1 MSSGKPLSDYEIGPV
16 IGHGGMGEV
25 HGGMRR
31 SDSLPVALKFFA
43 AESGAHADVLARKF
57 VDEAHLL
64 SSLDHP
70 NLVKVLDFGSDP
82 GGRLW
87 IAMEYVGDPKG
98 PPASLAARMAVSPP
112 GFDEVRRIYSQL
124 RAALAYCHSKGVV
137 HGDFKAEN
145 VLVAEDGTVKLAD
158 FGIAR
163 VLDAG
168 TRREAGLASSATLT
182 GAFCTPYAIAPECR
196 EGGKPTFAS
205 DVYSFGVLLYKLVT
219 GIWYEGSARLLEQ
232 AHVFAPLWAPLLER
246 MLAHD
251 PARRIASAEE
261 LPKDPVADE
270 LSRRRV
276 RRVFAGMAFA
286 SAAVLAIAV
295 IGMVAYERG
304 GIAAREKVREEML
317 AKEMARLP
325 ASRNPAYRDHPVVTR
340 ARKVFGTNDFDYVE
354 EAVLVGT
361 NKLVLTRPIAYGTLH
376 LPDTN
381 GTVKVF
387 APRDYL
393 GPLIYIDNPDGDIW
407 WRLHLVRDRP
417 NITARIGKNLITV
430 VERKPVPAPMQDQ
443 RSDAK

>member
-1 MSSGKPLSDYEIGPV
+1 MELSDYEIGPE
-16 IGHGGMGEV
+16 IGRGGQGVV
-25 HGGMRR
+25 HRGMRR
-31 SDSLPVALKFFA
+31 VDSTPVALKFFA
-43 AESGAHADVLARKF
+43 VSSGAHAAALARKF
-57 VDEAHLL
+57 ADEARLL
-64 SSLDHP
+64 SALEHP
-70 NLVKVLDFGSDP
+70 NLVKVLDFGSSPD
-82 GGRLW
+82 GRLW
-87 IAMEYVGDPKG
+87 LAMEYVSG
-98 PPASLAARMAVSPP
+98 PGGSPAAISNRLAIAPP
-112 GFDEVRRIYSQL
+112 GFEEVRRIYSQL
-124 RAALAYCHSKGVV
+124 RAALAYCHSRGVV
-137 HGDFKAEN
+137 HGDVKAEN

-261 LPKDPVADE
+261 LPKDPVAE
-270 LSRRRV
+270 EMSRRRV
-276 RRVFAGMAFA
+276 RRVCAGMAFA
-286 SAAVLAIAV
+286 GAVVLAIAV

-304 GIAAREKVREEML
+304 GPAAL
-317 AKEMARLP
+317 
-325 ASRNPAYRDHPVVTR
+325 NPAYRDHPVVTR

-430 VERKPVPAPMQDQ
+430 VERKSAPAPMQDQ

>member
-1 MSSGKPLSDYEIGPV
+1 MELSDYEIGPE
-16 IGHGGMGEV
+16 IGRGGQGV
-25 HGGMRR
+25 VCRGMRR
-31 SDSLPVALKFFA
+31 VDSTPVALKFFA
-43 AESGAHADVLARKF
+43 VSSGAHAAALARKF
-57 VDEAHLL
+57 ADEARLL
-64 SSLDHP
+64 SALEHP
-70 NLVKVLDFGSDP
+70 NLVKVLDFGSSSD
-82 GGRLW
+82 GRLW
-87 IAMEYVGDPKG
+87 LAMEYVSG
-98 PPASLAARMAVSPP
+98 PGGSPAAISNRLAIAPP
-112 GFDEVRRIYSQL
+112 GFEEVRRIYSQL
-124 RAALAYCHSKGVV
+124 RAALAYCHSRGVV
-137 HGDFKAEN
+137 HGDVKAEN

-205 DVYSFGVLLYKLVT
+205 DVYSCGVLLYKLVT

-261 LPKDPVADE
+261 LPKDPVAE
-270 LSRRRV
+270 EMSRRRV
-276 RRVFAGMAFA
+276 RRVCAGMAFA
-286 SAAVLAIAV
+286 GAVVLAIAV

-354 EAVLVGT
+354 EAVLVCT

-387 APRDYL
+387 APVGHL
-393 GPLIYIDNPDGDIW
+393 GPLVYAERVEGDLFW
-407 WRLHLVRDRP
+407 GLHLVPDRP
-417 NITARIGKNLITV
+417 NVKARVGRNLISV
-430 VERKPVPAPMQDQ
+430 VEVQRQGQVWPVNGPV
-443 RSDAK
+443 RSGW

>member
-1 MSSGKPLSDYEIGPV
+1 M
-16 IGHGGMGEV
+16 
-25 HGGMRR
+25 
-31 SDSLPVALKFFA
+31 
-43 AESGAHADVLARKF
+43 
-57 VDEAHLL
+57 
-64 SSLDHP
+64 
-70 NLVKVLDFGSDP
+70 
-82 GGRLW
+82 
-87 IAMEYVGDPKG
+87 
-98 PPASLAARMAVSPP
+98 
-112 GFDEVRRIYSQL
+112 
-124 RAALAYCHSKGVV
+124 
-137 HGDFKAEN
+137 
-145 VLVAEDGTVKLAD
+145 KLAD

-251 PARRIASAEE
+251 PVRRIASAEE

-270 LSRRRV
+270 MSRRRV
-276 RRVFAGMAFA
+276 RRVCAGMAFA
-286 SAAVLAIAV
+286 GAVVLTIAV

-304 GIAAREKVREEML
+304 GIAAREKAREEML

-387 APRDYL
+387 APVGHL
-393 GPLIYIDNPDGDIW
+393 GPLVYAERVEGDLFW
-407 WRLHLVRDRP
+407 GLHLVPDRP
-417 NITARIGKNLITV
+417 NVKARVGRNLISV
-430 VERKPVPAPMQDQ
+430 VEVQRQGQVWPVNGPV
-443 RSDAK
+443 RSGW